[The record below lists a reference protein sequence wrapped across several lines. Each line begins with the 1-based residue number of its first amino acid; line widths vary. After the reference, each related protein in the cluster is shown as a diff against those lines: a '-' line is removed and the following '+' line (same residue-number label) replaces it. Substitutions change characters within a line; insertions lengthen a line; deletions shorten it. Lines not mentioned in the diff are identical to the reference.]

1 MHPAQPKARIET
13 NCQRGVFRIGIH
25 RPEKKNALT
34 LDMYQA
40 MASALA
46 MAEDDPSVRVIL
58 LHGTADCFTSGN
70 DLQDF
75 LATPPSGLASPVFCF
90 LTAISQANKP
100 IVAAVNGLAIGIG
113 TTMLLHCDL
122 VYAAENAK
130 FQLPFV
136 NLGLCPEAASSLLL
150 PRLVGHQRAAE
161 LLMLGESF
169 DASRAMEL
177 GLVNAVIAEAK
188 LLRHAIAQAQKL
200 ADKPPASVRLTK
212 QLLKAAPGSTTEQVL
227 ATEAG
232 HFLRMLGKPEAR
244 EALTAFFERRPPN
257 FSQFE

>member
-1 MHPAQPKARIET
+1 MHSTGPKAVIET

-34 LDMYQA
+34 LEMYQA
-40 MASALA
+40 MASALTQ
-46 MAEDDPSVRVIL
+46 AEDDPSVRVIL

-75 LATPPSGLASPVFCF
+75 LANPPSGPESPVFRF
-90 LTAISQANKP
+90 LTAISQAKKP
-100 IVAAVNGLAIGIG
+100 IVAAVNGPAIGIG
-113 TTMLLHCDL
+113 TTLLLHCDL
-122 VYAAENAK
+122 IYAGDKAR

-136 NLGLCPEAASSLLL
+136 NLGLCPEAASSILL
-150 PRLVGHQRAAE
+150 PRLMGYPRAAE

-169 DASRAMEL
+169 DASRALEL
-177 GLVNAVIAEAK
+177 GLVNAVFPEAK
-188 LLRHAIAQAQKL
+188 LFRHAIAQAQKL
-200 ADKPPASVRLTK
+200 AEKPSASVRLTK
-212 QLLKAAPGSTTEQVL
+212 QLLKAAPATTTEQALV
-227 ATEAG
+227 TEAG
-232 HFLRMLGKPEAR
+232 HFLRMLGQPEAR

>member
-1 MHPAQPKARIET
+1 MHATVPKASIET

-34 LDMYQA
+34 LEMYQA
-40 MASALA
+40 MANALVQ
-46 MAEDDPSVRVIL
+46 AEDEPTVRVIL

-75 LATPPSGLASPVFCF
+75 LANPPSGPESPVFCF
-90 LTAISQANKP
+90 LTAISQAKKP
-100 IVAAVNGLAIGIG
+100 IVAAVNGPAIGIG

-122 VYAAENAK
+122 VYAAEKAK

-150 PRLVGHQRAAE
+150 PRLIGHQRAAE

-169 DASRAMEL
+169 DAPRALEL
-177 GLVNAVIAEAK
+177 GLVNAVISETK

-227 ATEAG
+227 ANEAG

-244 EALTAFFERRPPN
+244 EALTAFFERRLPN
-257 FSQFE
+257 FTQFD